1 MFDTGFSRST
11 EERLRIVHCV
21 RAPIGGIFRHVLDLA
36 AEQTARGHLVGIV
49 LDSTSGGAF
58 EAEKIGRAAVW
69 GERGR
74 RRRPPFFRGP
84 PPPCRCR
91 GQSNPPTSCL
101 PGASSTSSSG
111 LV

>member
-58 EAEKIGRAAVW
+58 EADKIAAAAPHLA
-69 GERGR
+69 RGVSR
-74 RRRPPFFRGP
+74 
-84 PPPCRCR
+84 
-91 GQSNPPTSCL
+91 L
-101 PGASSTSSSG
+101 PMSRTIKPADLLSAWRVFNVVKR
-111 LV
+111 L